1 MNSLTRNGRIRL
13 EKEFEAIENDVSS
26 PLSKKFV
33 ERTNSKLKKEV
44 FEAFW
49 SWAEKIALTVLP
61 KTQLGKAF
69 EYAFK
74 RGKFLGNYF
83 KGGDCAISNNAAEN
97 AIRPFTGW
105 AGTLKRK
112 SQQHFA

>member
-1 MNSLTRNGRIRL
+1 M
-13 EKEFEAIENDVSS
+13 
-26 PLSKKFV
+26 
-33 ERTNSKLKKEV
+33 
-44 FEAFW
+44 FEAFR
-49 SWAEKIALTVLP
+49 SWDEKTAPTVLP
-61 KTQLGKAF
+61 KTQLGKVF

-74 RGKFLGNYF
+74 RREFLGNYF
-83 KGGDCAISNNAAEN
+83 KSGDCTISNNAAEN